1 MYMYI
6 YSPFCTNDIHAK
18 IRMRFSHIY
27 MVHYCF
33 VFFKAWLRSKSKAK
47 QNRAK
52 PSRAKSEPHRRK
64 IFPSGLCFFFFG
76 ARWLA
81 KPGRTEP
88 NRAKPIQSHAAPKK
102 KTPSTVFP

>member
-33 VFFKAWLRSKSKAK
+33 VFFKAWLGSKSKASK
-47 QNRAK
+47 TEPSQAAPNPNRTEEK
-52 PSRAKSEPHRRK
+52 YFLQGFVFFSSVRVGSPSQGEPSQTEPSQSKAMPHRRK
-64 IFPSGLCFFFFG
+64 RHP
-76 ARWLA
+76 
-81 KPGRTEP
+81 PP
-88 NRAKPIQSHAAPKK
+88 
-102 KTPSTVFP
+102 VFP